1 MKEFLK
7 KILPF
12 LSMGRVIY
20 RVPWVKEVF
29 LTFDDGP
36 NPDFTPAILDI
47 LKKYSVSAT
56 FFLLGQNAKAYP
68 DLVEKIVNQGH
79 SVANHTLSHSDL
91 SLCKIGKIIQEIQQ
105 CRKLVPDNYILR
117 PPYGNINVFSML
129 LAITLRYK
137 LVFWSIDSFDHKKI
151 PFEQVVNNVMQEQ
164 PRPGDVILLHDMN
177 ENVVQALPLI
187 IEAFRAKG
195 LHYFGKF

>member
-1 MKEFLK
+1 M
-7 KILPF
+7 
-12 LSMGRVIY
+12 
-20 RVPWVKEVF
+20 
-29 LTFDDGP
+29 
-36 NPDFTPAILDI
+36 
-47 LKKYSVSAT
+47 
-56 FFLLGQNAKAYP
+56 
-68 DLVEKIVNQGH
+68 
-79 SVANHTLSHSDL
+79 
-91 SLCKIGKIIQEIQQ
+91 
-105 CRKLVPDNYILR
+105 R

>member
-1 MKEFLK
+1 
-7 KILPF
+7 
-12 LSMGRVIY
+12 MGRVIY